1 MGVLK
6 VSLRDSMSRRRP
18 PTSLSIVL
26 PCFDEAAAIGGVVEA
41 ALAAGRSVVG
51 QLEVLVVDDGSTD
64 ATAEAVEALC
74 AVHPEVRLL
83 RHGTNRGYGAALRTG
98 FAAARH
104 EHVFF
109 TDGDGQFD
117 LSDLPR
123 LHELTMR
130 YDVVSAYRRSRR
142 DPWAR
147 VLNGLAWTLLTNVLL
162 GADVRDVNCAF
173 KLFPRKL
180 LEEAELRSE
189 GALLSAELL
198 SEARRLGYSIGQ
210 LPVAHL
216 PRRAGRATGADP
228 AVIGRA
234 FRELAELVSR
244 RVARAPVTVS
254 TRA

>member
-1 MGVLK
+1 
-6 VSLRDSMSRRRP
+6 MSRRRA

-26 PCFDEAAAIGGVVEA
+26 PCFDEAEAIGTVVES
-41 ALAAGRSVVG
+41 ALSVGRSLVE

-64 ATAEAVEALC
+64 ATAEVVEDLC
-74 AVHPEVRLL
+74 SMHPEVRLL
-83 RHGTNRGYGAALRTG
+83 CHGVNRGYGAALRTG
-98 FAAARH
+98 FAAVRH

-123 LHELTMR
+123 LLELAPR
-130 YDVVSAYRRSRR
+130 FDVVSAYRRARR

-147 VLNGLAWTLLTNVLL
+147 VLNGLAWTLLTNTLL

-173 KLFPRKL
+173 KLFPRRL
-180 LEEAELRSE
+180 VEEADLRSE

-210 LPVAHL
+210 VPVEHL

-234 FRELAELVSR
+234 FGELAELVAR
-244 RVARAPVTVS
+244 RVVRTPVTAS

>member
-1 MGVLK
+1 
-6 VSLRDSMSRRRP
+6 MSRRRP

-41 ALAAGRSVVG
+41 ALAAGRGLVP
-51 QLEVLVVDDGSTD
+51 QLEILVVDDGSRD
-64 ATAEAVEALC
+64 ATAEVVEALC
-74 AVHPEVRLL
+74 ARHPEVRLL

-98 FAAARH
+98 FSAARY

-117 LSDLPR
+117 LGDLAR
-123 LHELTMR
+123 LHALALR
-130 YDVVSAYRRSRR
+130 YDVVSAYRHARR

-162 GADVRDVNCAF
+162 GSDVRDVNCAF
-173 KLFPRKL
+173 KLFPRQL
-180 LEEAELRSE
+180 LDEADLRSE

-228 AVIGRA
+228 VVIGRA
-234 FRELAELVSR
+234 FRELADLVAR
-244 RVARAPVTVS
+244 RVARAPLAAS